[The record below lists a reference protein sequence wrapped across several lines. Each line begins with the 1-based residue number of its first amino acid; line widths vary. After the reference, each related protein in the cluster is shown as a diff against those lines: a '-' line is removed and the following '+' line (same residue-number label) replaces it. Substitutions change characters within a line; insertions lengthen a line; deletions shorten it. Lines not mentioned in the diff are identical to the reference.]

1 MGDSVSSELR
11 RLLDEGK
18 ITRFHASPMMVEKE
32 VKAASDDLKTAE
44 ESLARE
50 DIKWATVQG
59 YYAFFHAVKALAYRK
74 GYREKSHRALLTAL
88 EELYIKDRRV
98 QRRHLDALRNAM
110 NLRES
115 ADYGMTYSRDGA
127 KAIVSDAKKFLE
139 VVDAILNQ
147 PKNTA

>member
-1 MGDSVSSELR
+1 MGDRVSSELR

-18 ITRFHASPMMVEKE
+18 ITRFHASLEMVEKE

-44 ESLARE
+44 ESLARG

-59 YYAFFHAVKALAYRK
+59 YYAFFHAVKALVYRG

-88 EELYIKDRRV
+88 EVLYIKDRRV

-115 ADYGMTYSRDGA
+115 ADYGMTYSQDGA

-147 PKNTA
+147 PENRA